1 MCTCTLTGCGIYL
14 TSTPHHSQGS
24 RHTVQYFS
32 GRPAMRVTLANR
44 VINTNSCVESYE
56 RPFCPAQCLLLWDL
70 SPAFNFQVSIKS
82 PTLESEV
89 TRLLRNYWFRDSQLT
104 PVGPIAAIPWEFRPY
119 LWCGN
124 REGWL
129 VSDVE
134 RQKKSDYRE
143 RSQTKLSSQSSQ
155 IPL

>member
-1 MCTCTLTGCGIYL
+1 MK
-14 TSTPHHSQGS
+14 
-24 RHTVQYFS
+24 
-32 GRPAMRVTLANR
+32 
-44 VINTNSCVESYE
+44 
-56 RPFCPAQCLLLWDL
+56 DL
-70 SPAFNFQVSIKS
+70 SAQPNVCFYGICLQHLTFRFLLS
-82 PTLESEV
+82 LLRWSEV

-104 PVGPIAAIPWEFRPY
+104 PVGPIAASPWEFRPY

-124 REGWL
+124 PEGWL

-155 IPL
+155 IPLQAIVYTTDKRGSRP